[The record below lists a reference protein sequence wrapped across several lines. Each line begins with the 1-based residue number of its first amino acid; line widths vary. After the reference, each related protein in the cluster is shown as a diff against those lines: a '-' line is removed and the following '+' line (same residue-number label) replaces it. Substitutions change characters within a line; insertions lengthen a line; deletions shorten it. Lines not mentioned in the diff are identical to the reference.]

1 MKSKS
6 NVVARL
12 TIARADNTR
21 VIIEVNSESTF
32 AKFFYYYKQVGMKR
46 STKEFI
52 HTKSRNEGLH
62 YINAH
67 RQAPGLEVLAERI
80 TSSNKVFY
88 GRDGQ
93 AKERNPVTSIKL
105 RIIRK
110 REYKKLLHA
119 APVGMPVVKP
129 IFKVKNPSVGILLLM
144 PTRRV
149 SATPAKV
156 GG

>member
-1 MKSKS
+1 MSRKLS

-12 TIARADNTR
+12 TITRADDTK
-21 VIIEVNSESTF
+21 VIIEVQAD
-32 AKFFYYYKQVGMKR
+32 AKFSEFYKYYRQTGMKR

-52 HTKSRNEGLH
+52 HSKSRNDGLLH
-62 YINAH
+62 YLNPQ
-67 RQAPGLEVLAERI
+67 RQTPGLEVLAERF
-80 TSSNKVFY
+80 TASQPAFY
-88 GRDGQ
+88 GTQTKG
-93 AKERNPVTSIKL
+93 ERNPFTSMKL

-119 APVGMPVVKP
+119 APVGMPVVRP
-129 IFKVKNPSVGILLLM
+129 IFPVRNPGIGILMLL

-149 SATPAKV
+149 SEQV